1 MDVFNVD
8 GEDDITK
15 TCSTTRQSLS
25 AFQSHVHGRHRRSK
39 SSSDR
44 NLDVSAFGVL
54 HDIEKSSNLTK
65 DVRPKRRN
73 DRTPSPSHPNTG
85 GTSTSTNSLSNRR
98 ASLEKDIELL
108 QLRLQQEKSMRVV
121 LQRAMGRASSTLSP
135 GHGHVAAQATELIA
149 EIELLEEEV
158 ANREH
163 YVLSLYRN
171 IFDHCSSGA
180 STQPSSGMSSPAHS
194 KDVRKHPSIISTAF
208 CSSSKKIPLHTFQ
221 FLTSIK
227 DCKKKKVPLHS
238 KTNHA
243 SSLGGRINLHTGN
256 TGSDPNKVQ
265 RKAPGLE
272 KTSLTRTLKDHLYQC
287 PSKLSEELIRCMAAI
302 YCCLE
307 SPVSKNP
314 EKNRSPLLSRSSTN
328 VVFPRRSIGEDRE
341 WSSSSTVKISCIS
354 TEKARFSRV
363 SYAINNY
370 RLLVEQ
376 LERVNMH
383 QMGRDA
389 QTAFWINV
397 HNSLI
402 MHAYLAYGIP
412 HGPLRRLTLFHKAAY
427 NIGGHVIS
435 ANAIEHSIFCIR
447 TPRLGW
453 WFEAIISTAL
463 RKKTREDKQL
473 LTSKFP
479 LQISQPLVCF
489 ALCTGVSSDPVLRVY
504 TATNIKEE
512 LNAAKNEFLQAN
524 VLVKKSIKVFLPKVL
539 ERFAK
544 EANICSSASSSDDL
558 LSWAVENVNK
568 KLQDSIRK
576 CTHDDNNKVKRKASQ
591 VIEWLPYNTKFRY
604 TLSKDLTEKPL

>member
-1 MDVFNVD
+1 MDVLNVD
-8 GEDDITK
+8 DDEDFTK
-15 TCSTTRQSLS
+15 TCSTTRESS
-25 AFQSHVHGRHRRSK
+25 VASQSHVHGRHRRSK
-39 SSSDR
+39 SSSDK

-54 HDIEKSSNLTK
+54 HDIQKSSNLAQH
-65 DVRPKRRN
+65 VRSKRRN
-73 DRTPSPSHPNTG
+73 HRIPSPSHPNAG
-85 GTSTSTNSLSNRR
+85 GTSTNTCSLSNHR

-121 LQRAMGRASSTLSP
+121 LERAMGRASSTLSP
-135 GHGHVAAQATELIA
+135 GHRHVAAQATELIA

-171 IFDHCSSGA
+171 IFDNCSSGA
-180 STQPSSGMSSPAHS
+180 STEPSSGMTSPAHS
-194 KDVRKHPSIISTAF
+194 KDARKHPSVISSAF

-227 DCKKKKVPLHS
+227 DCKKKNVPLRS
-238 KTNHA
+238 RTKHA
-243 SSLGGRINLHTGN
+243 SMLGGRSNLHIGN
-256 TGSDPNKVQ
+256 TGPDPNKVQ
-265 RKAPGLE
+265 GKAQGLE
-272 KTSLTRTLKDHLYQC
+272 KTSLARTLKDHLYQC

-302 YCCLE
+302 YCCLQ

-328 VVFPRRSIGEDRE
+328 VVLPRCSIREERE
-341 WSSSSTVKISCIS
+341 WSSSSTVEISCLS
-354 TEKARFSRV
+354 TDKTQFSRV
-363 SYAINNY
+363 SHAINNY

-427 NIGGHVIS
+427 NIGGNVIS
-435 ANAIEHSIFCIR
+435 ANAIEHSIFCVR

-473 LTSKFP
+473 HASKCA
-479 LQISQPLVCF
+479 LRISEPLVCF

-512 LNAAKNEFLQAN
+512 LNAAKSEFLQAN
-524 VLVKKSIKVFLPKVL
+524 VLVKKSTKVFLPKVL
-539 ERFAK
+539 ESFAK
-544 EANICSSASSSDDL
+544 EANICGSTSSSDDL
-558 LSWAVENVNK
+558 VCWVAENVDK

-591 VIEWLPYNTKFRY
+591 IIEWLPYNTKFRY
-604 TLSKDLTEKPL
+604 TLSKDMTEKSC

>member
-1 MDVFNVD
+1 MDVFNLD
-8 GEDDITK
+8 GEEDITK
-15 TCSTTRQSLS
+15 TCSTTRDSLF
-25 AFQSHVHGRHRRSK
+25 AFHSHVHGRHIRSK

-54 HDIEKSSNLTK
+54 HDIEKSSNLTQ
-65 DVRPKRRN
+65 DVRLKRRN
-73 DRTPSPSHPNTG
+73 DRTQIPAHPNTG
-85 GTSTSTNSLSNRR
+85 GTSTSTNSLSNTGPPWRKM
-98 ASLEKDIELL
+98 EIELL

-121 LQRAMGRASSTLSP
+121 LERAMGRASSTLSP
-135 GHGHVAAQATELIA
+135 GHRHVTAQATELIA

-163 YVLSLYRN
+163 YVLSFYRN

-180 STQPSSGMSSPAHS
+180 STQPSSGMTSPAHS
-194 KDVRKHPSIISTAF
+194 KD
-208 CSSSKKIPLHTFQ
+208 KIPLHTFQ

-227 DCKKKKVPLHS
+227 DCKKKKVPLRS

-243 SSLGGRINLHTGN
+243 STLGGQITLHIGN

-272 KTSLTRTLKDHLYQC
+272 KTSLTRTLKDNLYQ
-287 PSKLSEELIRCMAAI
+287 CMAAI
-302 YCCLE
+302 YCCLQ

-314 EKNRSPLLSRSSTN
+314 EKNRSPPLSRSSTN
-328 VVFPRRSIGEDRE
+328 LVLPRRSVGEDRE
-341 WSSSSTVKISCIS
+341 WSSSSTVEISCIS
-354 TEKARFSRV
+354 TEKTQFSRYLMPSTTTGEIYSV
-363 SYAINNY
+363 
-370 RLLVEQ
+370 RKKLVFKLPVEQ

-435 ANAIEHSIFCIR
+435 ANIIEHSIFCIR

-463 RKKTREDKQL
+463 RKKTREDKQP

-479 LQISQPLVCF
+479 LQISQPLVCL
-489 ALCTGVSSDPVLRVY
+489 ALCTGVSSVPV
-504 TATNIKEE
+504 
-512 LNAAKNEFLQAN
+512 FFQ
-524 VLVKKSIKVFLPKVL
+524 S
-539 ERFAK
+539 
-544 EANICSSASSSDDL
+544 SSAQLDDYL
-558 LSWAVENVNK
+558 IRNFIFVPLSVRTED
-568 KLQDSIRK
+568 LIRK
-576 CTHDDNNKVKRKASQ
+576 CTDDNNKVKRNTSQ
-591 VIEWLPYNTKFRY
+591 IIGWLPYNTKFRY
-604 TLSKDLTEKPL
+604 ILSKDRETIVISDFLPFT